1 MWAQWS
7 SLIFNENCNKISWQ
21 HQAVHKHSITKDSVV
36 FILYR
41 FLMKWYLTSCCFRA
55 VRVASSRCSS
65 APMSRAPSESAL
77 TEVTGSSWSTLSAQ
91 FTISLCL
98 SRRSWSSCSPARAAC
113 SLSPTLLRSTT
124 AAALNIPIQE
134 PFLLS
139 MLNDQRRPG
148 TSRNTMPLRITASLL
163 PRLLLCCLDFK
174 LPVRINFE

>member
-21 HQAVHKHSITKDSVV
+21 HQAGHKHSITRDSVV
-36 FILYR
+36 FILYS

-65 APMSRAPSESAL
+65 APM

-98 SRRSWSSCSPARAAC
+98 SRRSCSSCSPARAAC

-124 AAALNIPIQE
+124 AAALNIPVQE

-148 TSRNTMPLRITASLL
+148 TSRNTVPLRITASLL